1 MAKQNTKNRNR
12 FVLFATIGVIS
23 LILILILVLMFSG
36 NSSDQVTG
44 SFKGNINIQ
53 GEPVPELPQRFYRN
67 CIFHSI
73 ALCQSFESA
82 ANIIIP
88 DIEGIS
94 ISGEPFKIQNDG
106 RKKII
111 LFLAHWCPHCQV
123 EVRMF
128 EAWGKT
134 RGIPNDFDIY
144 TIATANNSSQEN
156 YPPETWLNEA
166 GWKFPTIIDTDSD
179 NIAKIFGVTSFPYW
193 VLVDSDNKILTR
205 LSGTFQEE
213 EIDVI
218 VSKMLESQ

>member
-1 MAKQNTKNRNR
+1 MAKQNIKNRNK
-12 FVLFATIGVIS
+12 FVLFATIGVVS
-23 LILILILVLMFSG
+23 LILVLIIVLIFSG
-36 NSSDQVTG
+36 NSSNQVTG

-53 GEPVPELPQRFYRN
+53 GETVAQLPQHFDRD
-67 CIFHSI
+67 CIFHSV
-73 ALCQSFESA
+73 ALCKGFESA

-123 EVRMF
+123 EVEVF
-128 EAWGKT
+128 ESWIKT
-134 RGIPNDFDIY
+134 RGVPEDFDIY
-144 TIATANNSSQEN
+144 GIATANNPSQEK
-156 YPPETWLNEA
+156 YPPETWLKEGNWE
-166 GWKFPTIIDTDSD
+166 FPTIIDTDSD

-193 VLVDSDNKILTR
+193 VLVDSENKILTR
-205 LSGTFQEE
+205 LTGTFKEE
-213 EIDVI
+213 DIDVI

>member
-1 MAKQNTKNRNR
+1 MAKQNIKNRNK
-12 FVLFATIGVIS
+12 FVLFATIGVVS
-23 LILILILVLMFSG
+23 LILVLIIVLIFSG
-36 NSSDQVTG
+36 NSSNQVTG

-53 GEPVPELPQRFYRN
+53 GETVAQLPQHFDRD
-67 CIFHSI
+67 CIFHSV
-73 ALCQSFESA
+73 ALCKSFESA

-123 EVRMF
+123 EGEVF
-128 EAWGKT
+128 ESWIKT
-134 RGIPNDFDIY
+134 RGVPEDFDIY
-144 TIATANNSSQEN
+144 SIATANNPSQEK
-156 YPPETWLNEA
+156 YPPETWLKEGNWE
-166 GWKFPTIIDTDSD
+166 FPTIIDTDSD

-193 VLVDSDNKILTR
+193 VLVDSENKILTR
-205 LSGTFQEE
+205 LTGTFKEE
-213 EIDVI
+213 DIDVI

>member
-1 MAKQNTKNRNR
+1 MAKQNIKNRNK
-12 FVLFATIGVIS
+12 FVLFATIGVVS
-23 LILILILVLMFSG
+23 LILILIIVLIFSG
-36 NSSDQVTG
+36 NSSNQVTG
-44 SFKGNINIQ
+44 SFKGNININ
-53 GEPVPELPQRFYRN
+53 GDTVAELPQHFDRN
-67 CIFHSI
+67 CIFHSVT
-73 ALCQSFESA
+73 LCQSFESA
-82 ANIIIP
+82 GNIIIP

-123 EVRMF
+123 EVEVF
-128 EAWGKT
+128 KSWIKT
-134 RGIPNDFDIY
+134 RGVPNDFDIY
-144 TIATANNSSQEN
+144 GIATANNPSQEN
-156 YPPETWLNEA
+156 YPPEIWLKE
-166 GWKFPTIIDTDSD
+166 GEWKFPTIIDTDSD

-205 LSGTFQEE
+205 LTGTFKEE

>member
-1 MAKQNTKNRNR
+1 MAKQNIKNKNK

-23 LILILILVLMFSG
+23 LIFILILVLIFSG
-36 NSSDQVTG
+36 NTSNQTTG

-53 GEPVPELPQRFYRN
+53 GETVPQLPQSFDRN

-73 ALCQSFESA
+73 TLCQNFESA
-82 ANIIIP
+82 ANTIIP
-88 DIEGIS
+88 DIEGVS
-94 ISGEPFKIQNDG
+94 ISGEPFKIKNDG

-123 EVRMF
+123 EVEIF
-128 EAWGKT
+128 TSWAET
-134 RGIPNDFDIY
+134 RGLPKDFDIY

-156 YPPETWLNEA
+156 YPPQTWLNEA
-166 GWKFPTIIDTDSD
+166 NWQFPTIIDTDSD

-205 LSGTFQEE
+205 LSGTFKEE
-213 EIDVI
+213 DIDVI
-218 VSKMLESQ
+218 ISKILELQ

>member
-1 MAKQNTKNRNR
+1 MAKQNIKNRNK
-12 FVLFATIGVIS
+12 FVLFATIGVVS
-23 LILILILVLMFSG
+23 LILILIIVLIFSG
-36 NSSDQVTG
+36 NSSNQVTG

-53 GEPVPELPQRFYRN
+53 GETVAQLPQHFDRN
-67 CIFHSI
+67 CIFHSVT
-73 ALCQSFESA
+73 LCQSFESA

-123 EVRMF
+123 EVGVF
-128 EAWGKT
+128 ESWIKT
-134 RGIPNDFDIY
+134 RGVPNDFDIY
-144 TIATANNSSQEN
+144 GIATANNPSQEN
-156 YPPETWLNEA
+156 YPPETWLKEGNWE
-166 GWKFPTIIDTDSD
+166 FPTIIDTDSD

-193 VLVDSDNKILTR
+193 ILVDSDNKILTR
-205 LSGTFQEE
+205 LTGTFKEE